1 MSTRTLALMVLV
13 VGCWSPWARA
23 TDPNPLED
31 AYWRFEEGT
40 PGNIVAQTPDA
51 DVGSVLD
58 TSGNANHMR
67 AASDLNAPTY
77 TAQVPAAAVPLTGAP
92 NLISLYCDG
101 AFKDVYTITK
111 HINNPIVTAFTL
123 EASFNADLI
132 GDGIWRAV
140 VSKESLSDDFSSDA
154 PPLAL
159 KVRGDTNHLMIE
171 IRDKSNNLLS
181 VDSIEPIQ
189 AGVWYHAAVVADT
202 QLKLY
207 LKKQGDSEY
216 VLQASI
222 PIPGTGP
229 LWQGTDPAKGYDTVW
244 NIGKGM
250 WARAIGDN
258 WMGFIDEVRLSNEAL
273 PPEQFLWAAATPGD
287 FDGDG
292 SVNADDQPYFE
303 ACDTGPDVPYGVN
316 WPGTCTMVPDTQGK
330 IAADMDHDGDV
341 DQDDFGQFQR
351 AWR

>member
-1 MSTRTLALMVLV
+1 MSQRTLALMVLV
-13 VGCWSPWARA
+13 VGCSSPLAWA

-40 PGNIVAQTPDA
+40 PGYTVSQTSPGDL
-51 DVGSVLD
+51 GSVLD
-58 TSGNANHMR
+58 TGGNANNMR
-67 AASDLNAPTY
+67 AYADVNAPTY
-77 TAQVPAAAVPLTGAP
+77 TAQVPAAAMPGTGAQ
-92 NLISLYCDG
+92 NLVSLYFDG
-101 AFKDVYTITK
+101 VAKDIYSDIK
-111 HINNPIVTAFTL
+111 HINNPIATAFTL

-140 VSKESLSDDFSSDA
+140 ASKESLSDDFSSDA

-171 IRDKSNNLLS
+171 IRDQSNNLLS
-181 VDSIEPIQ
+181 VDSIDPIQ

-207 LKKQGDSEY
+207 LKKQGDPDY

-273 PPEQFLWAAATPGD
+273 APEQFLWAAATPGD
-287 FDGDG
+287 FNGDG
-292 SVNADDQPYFE
+292 SINAGDEPYFE
-303 ACDTGPDVPYGVN
+303 ACDTGPDVPYFGN
-316 WPGTCTMVPDTQGK
+316 LPGTCTMTLDSQDK
-330 IAADMDHDGDV
+330 IPADMDRDGDV
-341 DQDDFGQFQR
+341 DQVDFGLFQK